1 MKKLL
6 TVGLLVISAS
16 AFAFGGHHYT
26 ENGHHYTR
34 IISNDGERT
43 ICEVRTSHRMDGRHR
58 DMMRNMPKHLSDSL
72 EKIRIEISQRKLNI
86 RRLFLEDP
94 VDWKKIEEENTQ
106 IGILQGQMK
115 TKIQRYMMEEEGKTI
130 PKPIHHSSKQPI
142 K

>member
-72 EKIRIEISQRKLNI
+72 EKTRIEISQRKLNI

-94 VDWKKIEEENTQ
+94 VDWKKVEEENTQ

-115 TKIQRYMMEEEGKTI
+115 TKIQRYMMEEEGKPI